1 MYTQCPHCET
11 IFVLTQAQLDA
22 RAGRVRCGQC
32 QQVFRG
38 DQYMFDTLPV
48 RVAGDAAAD
57 GDDTRSTQSH
67 AQPRHF
73 AAAPA
78 DDFMEDS
85 RIPTVADLA
94 WLQAQAQRPRPRR
107 LVWGLASLLMI
118 LVALAQYAY
127 FERATLLQRPTLH
140 AYLTRAC
147 DAIGCT
153 VPLAS
158 DVAQLE
164 LVDVDVAPHP
174 EFAQALTVTGVLVN
188 HAAFAQRLPRLE
200 VSFSDAQGV
209 TLARRLFDAEAYA
222 PQPVHKLAPRERIP
236 VKLELT
242 KPAADAVGYEI
253 ELVRAAN
260 LNITFFLIYADVLA
274 TPQHRFS
281 PLDTRFCPVA
291 F

>member
-11 IFVLTQAQLDA
+11 IFVLTQAQLEA

-48 RVAGDAAAD
+48 RLAGGEARDD
-57 GDDTRSTQSH
+57 GEHAPTRRASARQ
-67 AQPRHF
+67 RF
-73 AAAPA
+73 VAAPA

-94 WLQAQAQRPRPRR
+94 WMQAQAQGGPPRR
-107 LVWGLASLLMI
+107 LAWGLASLL
-118 LVALAQYAY
+118 LVAVALAQYAY
-127 FERATLLQRPTLH
+127 FERAALLQRPTVH

-147 DAIGCT
+147 EVIGCT

-158 DVAQLE
+158 DMAQLE
-164 LVDVDVAPHP
+164 LIDVEVAPHA
-174 EFAQALTVTGVLVN
+174 EYAQALILTGVLVN
-188 HAAFAQRLPRLE
+188 HAAFPQALPRLQ

-209 TLARRLFDAEAYA
+209 TLARRLFTADAYA
-222 PQPVHKLAPRERIP
+222 AQPLRKLAPHARIP
-236 VKLELT
+236 IKLELT

-253 ELVRAAN
+253 ELVRAADM
-260 LNITFFLIYADVLA
+260 NITFF
-274 TPQHRFS
+274 
-281 PLDTRFCPVA
+281 
-291 F
+291 

>member
-11 IFVLTQAQLDA
+11 IFVLTQAQLEA

-32 QQVFRG
+32 EQVFRG

-48 RVAGDAAAD
+48 RVAEGNSSDEDQDSQASRAPA
-57 GDDTRSTQSH
+57 RE
-67 AQPRHF
+67 RF

-78 DDFMEDS
+78 ADDFMPAADFMEDS

-94 WLQAQAQRPRPRR
+94 WMQAQAHGPPPRR
-107 LVWGLASLLMI
+107 RAWGLASLL
-118 LVALAQYAY
+118 LVLIALAQYAY
-127 FERATLLQRPTLH
+127 FERAALLQRPTLH

-147 DAIGCT
+147 DVVGCN

-158 DVAQLE
+158 DMAQLE
-164 LVDVDVAPHP
+164 LIDVEVAPHA
-174 EFAQALTVTGVLVN
+174 EYAQALTLTGVLVN
-188 HAAFAQRLPRLE
+188 HAAFPQALPRLE

-209 TLARRLFDAEAYA
+209 TLTRRLFGADAYA
-222 PQPVHKLAPRERIP
+222 AQPPRSLTPHARIP

-260 LNITFFLIYADVLA
+260 SNITFF
-274 TPQHRFS
+274 
-281 PLDTRFCPVA
+281 
-291 F
+291 

>member
-11 IFVLTQAQLDA
+11 IFVLTQAQLEA

-48 RVAGDAAAD
+48 RMAQADAAAAD
-57 GDDTRSTQSH
+57 GDSLPVR
-67 AQPRHF
+67 
-73 AAAPA
+73 AAPRA
-78 DDFMEDS
+78 SSATRDDAGDAASDDFMEDS

-94 WLQAQAQRPRPRR
+94 WMQAQVQGRPPRR
-107 LVWGLASLLMI
+107 LAWALASILLI
-118 LVALAQYAY
+118 GVGLAQYAY
-127 FERATLLQRPTLH
+127 FERATLLREPRVQ
-140 AYLTRAC
+140 AYLLRAC
-147 DAIGCT
+147 EIVGCT

-164 LVDVDVAPHP
+164 LIDVDVAPHADY
-174 EFAQALTVTGVLVN
+174 AQALTLTGVLVN
-188 HAAFAQRLPRLE
+188 HAAFAQSLPRLE

-209 TLARRLFDAEAYA
+209 TLARRLFTAEAYA
-222 PQPVHKLAPRERIP
+222 AQPVRALTPRARLP

-253 ELVRAAN
+253 ELVRAAS
-260 LNITFFLIYADVLA
+260 LNITFF
-274 TPQHRFS
+274 
-281 PLDTRFCPVA
+281 
-291 F
+291 

>member
-38 DQYMFDTLPV
+38 DHYMFDTLPV
-48 RVAGDAAAD
+48 RVAESDASDADDDSLTPRARTSAPTSNDRNQRDAHRGD
-57 GDDTRSTQSH
+57 
-67 AQPRHF
+67 P
-73 AAAPA
+73 APA

-94 WLQAQAQRPRPRR
+94 WMQAQAQHRSPRR
-107 LVWGLASLLMI
+107 LAWGLASLF
-118 LVALAQYAY
+118 LVGVGLAQYAY
-127 FERATLLQRPTLH
+127 FERARLLREPRVQ
-140 AYLTRAC
+140 AYLARAC
-147 DAIGCT
+147 ESLGCS

-164 LVDVDVAPHP
+164 LVDVDVAPHA
-174 EFAQALTVTGVLVN
+174 EYAQALTLTGVLVN
-188 HAAFAQRLPRLE
+188 RAAFAQPMPRLE

-209 TLARRLFDAEAYA
+209 TLARRAFGADAYA
-222 PQPVHKLAPRERIP
+222 AQSARALPPQARVP

-253 ELVRAAN
+253 ELVRPPHS
-260 LNITFFLIYADVLA
+260 NITFF
-274 TPQHRFS
+274 
-281 PLDTRFCPVA
+281 
-291 F
+291 